1 MSAYDMQESY
11 KVAPYPFGGVDDRG
25 VGAGDS
31 RMSGMDVV
39 VEDVVKP
46 EGRKGDTAGMW
57 VLLVCF
63 SSFLL
68 LYLLGD
74 ERDRFR

>member
-25 VGAGDS
+25 VGAGES

-46 EGRKGDTAGMW
+46 EGRRGDTAGKW

-63 SSFLL
+63 PLISSFVPAW
-68 LYLLGD
+68 
-74 ERDRFR
+74 